1 MFALTVMSPE
11 FHNNNNKKGS
21 YFSETDLSPSSHVD
35 ERDRNPDAISPPR
48 ALSPA
53 PCALTP
59 CCSLALSA
67 HASGEIKTLQPSTR
81 RWTEKQPRNIANQ
94 GTTVSKK
101 TSRRFSFC
109 GSERSGTIDSFR
121 VKYARVCAFHW
132 TLWYFPQEVFK
143 TSLDR
148 ILFGVGR
155 YFTLVHIPPGA
166 RALVRS
172 FLLKTTKHG
181 FILYFNGKT
190 LTNCPKLHVTAALQS
205 FPAFIVKEH
214 IYYSPE
220 RHIFFAVTGRVYRAK
235 YVSPW
240 WRRGNSS
247 DSLRG
252 NTSKSYFNII
262 LYDISSSSPLIAY

>member
-1 MFALTVMSPE
+1 MRSLRRAPFLPLRARSRLLLARTL
-11 FHNNNNKKGS
+11 GS
-21 YFSETDLSPSSHVD
+21 RERRNQNTPTIYTEMNWET
-35 ERDRNPDAISPPR
+35 
-48 ALSPA
+48 
-53 PCALTP
+53 
-59 CCSLALSA
+59 
-67 HASGEIKTLQPSTR
+67 
-81 RWTEKQPRNIANQ
+81 TEKPSRIKARLS
-94 GTTVSKK
+94 SKK

-132 TLWYFPQEVFK
+132 TLWNFPQEVFK

-214 IYYSPE
+214 IYCSPE
-220 RHIFFAVTGRVYRAK
+220 RHIFCCDRTRLQSQICQSMMKKRK
-235 YVSPW
+235 
-240 WRRGNSS
+240 
-247 DSLRG
+247 
-252 NTSKSYFNII
+252 
-262 LYDISSSSPLIAY
+262 LIWFSEGKHI